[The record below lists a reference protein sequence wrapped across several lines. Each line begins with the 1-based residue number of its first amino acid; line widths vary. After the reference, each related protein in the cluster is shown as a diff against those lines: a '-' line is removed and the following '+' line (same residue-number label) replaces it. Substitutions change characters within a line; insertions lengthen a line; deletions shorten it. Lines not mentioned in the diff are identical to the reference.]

1 MQGLDFIY
9 VPVTNQGLDFIYVPV
24 TNQGPD
30 FIYVPVTNMCLDF
43 ISFYVQWVEIR
54 GDFVDIGEIVD
65 HHCSSFIFII
75 HFTLKICIW

>member
-1 MQGLDFIY
+1 
-9 VPVTNQGLDFIYVPV
+9 
-24 TNQGPD
+24 
-30 FIYVPVTNMCLDF
+30 MCLDF